1 VIQKALWSGRF
12 KGGMS
17 GETLDFTSSLDV
29 DSRMAWYDIVGS
41 MAHARMLGK
50 QGILPK
56 ADVDLILRGLRELL
70 ASLEDGELEFDQGL
84 EDVHTNVEVALTD
97 RIGEAGGRL
106 HTARSRNDQVATD
119 FRMYSRELVLEIG
132 SYLIELQKALM
143 AQAKKNQNVILPGF
157 THTQHAQPVTL
168 AHHLLAHAQRFGRD
182 VDRLLD
188 CYKRINVCPL
198 GSAALAG
205 TTYDIDRRYVAE
217 SLGFDSPCDNSM
229 DGVSDR
235 DFAAELT
242 FDCALAMVHLSSLC
256 EEVVLWSSPEF
267 GFVEVHDKYATGSS
281 IMPQKKNPD
290 VAELVRGRSALAIGD
305 VGSMLTLM
313 RSLPLTYNRDL
324 QEDKGVTFR
333 CADTLASCLDIT
345 VRMVATLVFDP
356 ARMLQATQKG
366 YLNATE
372 LADYLV
378 TKGMPFRSAHEV
390 TGKVVRLAIGGSKG
404 IEELE
409 LKELRRFS
417 KLIGKDVYPALAV
430 ESCISRRDSYGGTSK
445 KMVKV
450 QMAKLK
456 EDVAE
461 KGERVSVLRTKLR
474 QAFESVVSAG
484 DGAP

>member
-1 VIQKALWSGRF
+1 MKQKALWSGRF

-17 GETLDFTSSLDV
+17 HDTLSFTSSLGV

-50 QGILPK
+50 QGILPMK
-56 ADVDLILRGLRELL
+56 DIDLILGGLRDLL
-70 ASLEDGELEFDQGL
+70 AALECGELDLDDGL
-84 EDVHTNVEVALTD
+84 EDVHTNVEAALTE

-119 FRMYSRELVLEIG
+119 FRMYSRELILELC
-132 SYLIELQKALM
+132 SYLIELQKALF
-143 AQAKKNQNVILPGF
+143 AQAKGHQGTVLPGF
-157 THTQHAQPVTL
+157 THMQHAQPVTL
-168 AHHLLAHAQRFGRD
+168 AHHLLAHAQRFHRDAQRLMECYGR
-182 VDRLLD
+182 V
-188 CYKRINVCPL
+188 NVCPL

-205 TTYDIDRRYVAE
+205 TTYGIDREYVAKA
-217 SLGFDSPCDNSM
+217 LGFAAPCENSM

-235 DFAAELT
+235 DFAAEMA

-267 GFVEVHDKYATGSS
+267 GFVEVDDRYATGSS

-290 VAELVRGRSALAIGD
+290 VAELVRGRSALAIGEEA
-305 VGSMLTLM
+305 SMLALM

-333 CADTLASCLDIT
+333 CADTLASSLDIT
-345 VRMVATLVFDP
+345 VRMVATLRFDSE
-356 ARMLQATQKG
+356 RMLQATEKG

-378 TKGMPFRSAHEV
+378 GKGLPFRAAHEV
-390 TGKVVRLAIGGSKG
+390 TGQVVRFAISKRKG
-404 IEELE
+404 IEELD

-417 KLIGKDVYPALAV
+417 ELIGQDVYPALAI

-445 KMVKV
+445 KMVRV
-450 QMAKLK
+450 QMANLK
-456 EDVAE
+456 RRIGEQEADVS
-461 KGERVSVLRTKLR
+461 RSRSSLR
-474 QAFESVVSAG
+474 QAFDELLSA
-484 DGAP
+484 

>member
-1 VIQKALWSGRF
+1 VKPKALWSGRF
-12 KGGMS
+12 KGVMS
-17 GETLDFTSSLDV
+17 RDTLDFTSSLNV

-41 MAHARMLGK
+41 VAHARMLGK
-50 QGILPK
+50 QGILPQK
-56 ADVDLILRGLRELL
+56 EVNSILNGLRELL
-70 ASLEDGELEFDQGL
+70 DALEDGELRFDEGL
-84 EDVHTNVEVALTD
+84 EDVHTNVEVALTE

-119 FRMYSRELVLEIG
+119 FRMYSRELLLEMG
-132 SYLIELQKALM
+132 AYLIELQKALL
-143 AQAKKNQNVILPGF
+143 AQAKRHQDTILPGF

-168 AHHLLAHAQRFGRD
+168 AHHLLAHAQRFNRD
-182 VDRLLD
+182 VARFLD
-188 CYKRINVCPL
+188 GYARVNVCPL

-205 TTYDIDRRYVAE
+205 TTYNIDREFVAKA
-217 SLGFDSPCDNSM
+217 LGFDAPCENSM

-256 EEVVLWSSPEF
+256 EEIVLWSSPEF
-267 GFVEVHDKYATGSS
+267 GFVEVDDKYATGSS

-305 VGSMLTLM
+305 LASMLALM

-345 VRMVATLVFDP
+345 VRMVATLRFD
-356 ARMLQATQKG
+356 ANKMLLATQKG

-378 TKGMPFRSAHEV
+378 TKGMPFRAAHEV
-390 TGKVVRLAIGGSKG
+390 TGQVVRYAIGKGKG
-404 IEELE
+404 IERLD
-409 LKELRRFS
+409 LKELQRFS
-417 KLIGKDVYPALAV
+417 KLIEQDVFPALGV

-450 QMAKLK
+450 QITNLK
-456 EDVAE
+456 RNIEGQEDEVA
-461 KGERVSVLRTKLR
+461 RLRSSLR
-474 QAFESVVSAG
+474 EAFDALLSA
-484 DGAP
+484 